1 MEKTEY
7 WCVEVHPHQPYRA
20 NLTNGAPICLLP
32 HEPQNLLH
40 LHMQV
45 LPEAKPQRMRS
56 AYASEVET
64 SMASLSYYDVL
75 QLRHE
80 DSSIN
85 AAMLPFMEKASG
97 NEVPNLHRHP
107 GQFAFVHDRID
118 ALEKSLEGKLDR
130 LLEKQS
136 F

>member
-1 MEKTEY
+1 MSLRTPML
-7 WCVEVHPHQPYRA
+7 CFRTHVP
-20 NLTNGAPICLLP
+20 
-32 HEPQNLLH
+32 
-40 LHMQV
+40 
-45 LPEAKPQRMRS
+45 PEAKPQRMRS
-56 AYASEVET
+56 VYASEAET